1 MKQGYFNTAD
11 SAHLYYE
18 VRGSGRP
25 LVLIHGVMCS
35 HLFWQRNV
43 DELAKD
49 FTVVTL
55 DLRGHGNSSK
65 GLHGLTI
72 KQYACDI
79 YDLINYLDLKD
90 AVVMGW
96 SLGGPT
102 VLSYFDQ
109 FGQEQIKGLGL
120 IDMTPFPFS
129 PEPWNTQGLHGYN
142 MDGFNAIVQS
152 VWNDRE
158 AYLNTFANNIFKDGK
173 RPSDTDW
180 VLEEFRKLPAWLFT
194 AIYSD
199 YLASDFTRVLPTIDV
214 PVIVMNANGPVFPG
228 GIKQGEHIAAQIPD
242 GQFVGFTESGHM
254 LFYEEADKFNTVVR
268 DFVNKCNA

>member
-18 VRGSGRP
+18 VRGTGRP
-25 LVLIHGVMCS
+25 LVLVHGVMCS
-35 HLFWQRNV
+35 HKFWQRNV

-72 KQYACDI
+72 KQFACDV

-96 SLGGPT
+96 SMGGP
-102 VLSYFDQ
+102 VLLSYFDQ

-142 MDGFNAIVQS
+142 MDGFNAIVQT
-152 VWNDRE
+152 VATDRE
-158 AYLNTFANNIFKDGK
+158 AYLNAFANNIFKDGK
-173 RPSDTDW
+173 RPAGTDW
-180 VLEEFRKLPAWLFT
+180 VLEEFRKLPAWIFT

-199 YLASDFTRVLPTIDV
+199 YLSSDFTGVLGTIDV
-214 PVIVMNANGPVFPG
+214 PVLVCNADGPVFSA
-228 GIKQGEHIAAQIPD
+228 GIKQGEYIASQIPD
-242 GQFVGFTESGHM
+242 GEFVPFTESGHM
-254 LFYEEADKFNTVVR
+254 LFYEEADKFNSVVR
-268 DFVNKCNA
+268 NFVNKCNA

>member
-25 LVLIHGVMCS
+25 LVLVHGWQCS

-65 GLHGLTI
+65 GLHGITI
-72 KQYACDI
+72 KQFACDV

-90 AVVMGW
+90 VVLMGW
-96 SLGGPT
+96 SMGGPIL
-102 VLSYFDQ
+102 LSYFNQ

-142 MDGFNAIVQS
+142 MDGFNVIVQRLLY
-152 VWNDRE
+152 DRE
-158 AYLNTFANNIFKDGK
+158 AYLATFAANIFKDGK
-173 RPSDTDW
+173 RPEGTDW
-180 VLEEFRKLPAWLFT
+180 VIEEFRKLPPWISS

-199 YLASDFTRVLPTIDV
+199 YLSSDFTGVLPTIDV
-214 PVIVMNANGPVFPG
+214 PVLVCNADGPVFSA
-228 GIKQGEHIAAQIPD
+228 GIKQGEYIASQIPY
-242 GQFVGFTESGHM
+242 GEFVPFTESGHM
-254 LFYEEADKFNTVVR
+254 LFYEEADKFNAMVR

>member
-25 LVLIHGVMCS
+25 LVLVHGWQCS

-65 GLHGLTI
+65 GLHGITI
-72 KQYACDI
+72 KQFACDV
-79 YDLINYLDLKD
+79 YDLINYLD
-90 AVVMGW
+90 
-96 SLGGPT
+96 
-102 VLSYFDQ
+102 F
-109 FGQEQIKGLGL
+109 
-120 IDMTPFPFS
+120 
-129 PEPWNTQGLHGYN
+129 TQGLHGYN
-142 MDGFNAIVQS
+142 MDGFNVIVQRLLY
-152 VWNDRE
+152 DRE
-158 AYLNTFANNIFKDGK
+158 AYLATFAANIFKDGK
-173 RPSDTDW
+173 RPEGTDW
-180 VLEEFRKLPAWLFT
+180 VIEEFRKLPPWISS

-199 YLASDFTRVLPTIDV
+199 YLSSDFTGVLGTIDV
-214 PVIVMNANGPVFPG
+214 PVLVCNADGPVFSA
-228 GIKQGEHIAAQIPD
+228 GIKQGEYIASQIPY
-242 GQFVGFTESGHM
+242 GEFVPFTESGHM
-254 LFYEEADKFNTVVR
+254 LFYEEADKFNAMVR